1 MTEGIKRSLRF
12 VIIPAL
18 IAGAFASAPAIYEN
32 ITAPKPGLSYKETK
46 SLSVK
51 AVDGYRKIYSVAVR
65 NAGKTPLSVLR
76 AQLILPEGKF
86 EVHEISTND
95 GFSPRVE
102 VGESSILISA
112 ERMHPKD
119 FFELA
124 VIAHVPGPEIA
135 PSFNVRTNEI
145 IGELAAPED
154 SPDVRLGPAFLG
166 SILAAISV
174 FLMSGFVYLRAR
186 SKAFEMV
193 YLGLEH
199 HTIVNKSDTIRF
211 ILAQNGIISRL
222 FADIW
227 SEKNVTY
234 LRVSDLLLAEGLI
247 KCAEERTPYVRAQKC
262 LALVKD
268 INKESI
274 DAIRYNLR
282 SMEGDE
288 FLEVDFELLR
298 QRAIDLAEGNRLRA
312 HIREFLHSPANF
324 LASDD
329 SIPPNRRVESDAP

>member
-1 MTEGIKRSLRF
+1 MTEGIKRSLLY

-18 IAGAFASAPAIYEN
+18 VAGAFAITPAIYEQ
-32 ITAPKPGLSYKETK
+32 ITAPKPGLSYRETK

-51 AVDGYRKIYSVAVR
+51 AVDGYRKIYSVAVQ

-76 AQLILPEGKF
+76 GELILPEGKF
-86 EVHEISTND
+86 VVHEISTNE

-124 VIAHVPGPEIA
+124 VIAHVPRPEIT

-145 IGELAAPED
+145 IGEFSAPED
-154 SPDVRLGPAFLG
+154 SPDARLGPAFLG
-166 SILAAISV
+166 AIFATISV
-174 FLMSGFVYLRAR
+174 FLMSGLVLFRFR
-186 SKAFEMV
+186 SRKAEVFSLD
-193 YLGLEH
+193 LGEYTLED
-199 HTIVNKSDTIRF
+199 KSDTIRF
-211 ILAQNGIISRL
+211 ILAQNGITSTL

-234 LRVSDLLLAEGLI
+234 LRVSDLLLAEGLN
-247 KCAEERTPYVRAQKC
+247 KYAEERTPYVRAQKC
-262 LALVKD
+262 LVLVKD
-268 INKESI
+268 INKGSL

-282 SMEGDE
+282 SLEGDE
-288 FLEVDFELLR
+288 FLEVDFVLLR
-298 QRAIDLAEGNRLRA
+298 ERAIGLAEGNRLRA

-324 LASDD
+324 LGSVD
-329 SIPPNRRVESDAP
+329 SIPPNHHVESDAP